1 MIDVHESFGSERGE
15 TTTML
20 VNGERLRPD
29 LSGGLFWPRQS
40 VLFVAD
46 MHFEKASWYATRGQ
60 MLPPYD
66 TAATLNKLAQAVE
79 RLAPRMVICLGD
91 SFHDREARLRL
102 DPGDAAAIRGLTR
115 GRDWI
120 WIAGNHD
127 PAPPADLGGEAVETV
142 DLGPLIARHEPLE
155 TGAPGEIAGH
165 LHPKAAVRVRGRRL
179 SRRCFVGDGLRAI
192 LPSFGAFT
200 GGLDVTDPA
209 YRPLFPEGFQAHLI
223 GGRDIHIVSSR
234 RLAGV

>member
-1 MIDVHESFGSERGE
+1 
-15 TTTML
+15 ML
-20 VNGERLRPD
+20 VNGERLQPD
-29 LSGGLFWPRQS
+29 LSGGLYWPRKS

-46 MHFEKASWYATRGQ
+46 MHFEKASWYASRGQ
-60 MLPPYD
+60 LLPPYD
-66 TAATLNKLAQAVE
+66 TVATVRKLTALIA
-79 RLAPRMVICLGD
+79 RFAPRIVVCLGD
-91 SFHDREARLRL
+91 SFHDGEARLRL
-102 DPGDAAAIRGLTR
+102 APDDAAAIRALTA

-127 PAPPADLGGEAVETV
+127 PAPPPDLGGETADTV
-142 DLGPLIARHEPLE
+142 DLGPLVARHEPLE

-179 SRRCFVGDGLRAI
+179 SRRCFVGDGLRAV

-200 GGLDVTDPA
+200 GGLDVTHPA

-223 GGRDIHIVSSR
+223 GGRGIHIVSSG
-234 RLAGV
+234 RLAR